1 MTDDELMRSAQE
13 AINLLTDSS
22 NKLHDLVNGELET
35 KDKSITPAQL
45 LQQIDDSL
53 TRGEYVVDR
62 LRAAHPEEMENRSG
76 DFFYKAF
83 EIYGM
88 CDEICAFL
96 FWDEIAE
103 DAKKEMR

>member
-22 NKLHDLVNGELET
+22 QKLYDFVNGELGT
-35 KDKSITPAQL
+35 KDKSLTASQL

-62 LRAAHPEEMENRSG
+62 LRAAHPEEMTNRSG

-83 EIYGM
+83 EIYSL

-103 DAKKEMR
+103 NTEKEM

>member
-22 NKLHDLVNGELET
+22 QKLYDFVNGELET
-35 KDKSITPAQL
+35 KDQSITMAQL
-45 LQQIDDSL
+45 IQQIGDGL
-53 TRGEYVVDR
+53 ERGEYIVDR
-62 LRAAHPEEMENRSG
+62 IRIEHPEEMENRSG
-76 DFFYKAF
+76 AFFDKAF
-83 EIYGM
+83 RIYSL

-103 DAKKEMR
+103 DTEKEM

>member
-22 NKLHDLVNGELET
+22 QKLYDFVNGELGT
-35 KDKSITPAQL
+35 KDKSLTASQL

-62 LRAAHPEEMENRSG
+62 IRIEHPEEMENRSG
-76 DFFYKAF
+76 AFFDKAF
-83 EIYGM
+83 RIYSL

-103 DAKKEMR
+103 NTEKEM